1 MVDNTILRCYNIYPN
16 EKSTIYT
23 IEHWSNTL
31 SNGKHVTILYTQNW
45 RDGTFSNEMNDED
58 KEKLEVQT
66 DVIILND
73 IGASVEELD
82 EGWDY
87 ETKIQ
92 NKDEYND
99 EELREIHRL
108 MYCDNNNIE
117 YSYNDEY
124 NFDSNIMEINEWN
137 LNDTIYELYDGCELE
152 LTSD

>member
-137 LNDTIYELYDGCELE
+137 LHDTIYELYDGCELE

>member
-16 EKSTIYT
+16 EKDTIYT

>member
-16 EKSTIYT
+16 EKDTIYT

-45 RDGTFSNEMNDED
+45 RHGTFSNEMNDED